1 MRVTRFARQLFFFY
15 YSKPTA
21 HRKEDSSVSSFV
33 AGVKRLRHRVLE
45 HALPFFQCVHGF
57 LLSILCVEVLTL
69 AISGEF
75 LFHLVEERRARA
87 GAAAQF
93 RSIAGRVDVGE
104 RLAER
109 HRRHVFLH
117 QCLADRVE
125 RLVRAFGI
133 LGEVRAH
140 FIGDHTHGIH
150 EDRRLPRWPFETVE
164 EQW

>member
-1 MRVTRFARQLFFFY
+1 MVISKQSERKNVDRWMQRPCELLGSPDNCFFY
-15 YSKPTA
+15 YSKPRA
-21 HRKEDSSVSSFV
+21 HRKEESSVSSFV

-57 LLSILCVEVLTL
+57 LLGILCAEVLTL

-125 RLVRAFGI
+125 RLVRAFGDTW
-133 LGEVRAH
+133 RSTSTFH
-140 FIGDHTHGIH
+140 
-150 EDRRLPRWPFETVE
+150 W
-164 EQW
+164 